1 MDVTIRPAHAG
12 DEEAIARFTADTFE
26 WGDYVSDMFPIWLAS
41 EDGIVLVA
49 TDSDDCAIAVGR
61 GQMMSGTESW
71 LQGTRVS
78 PQWRRQ
84 GVASALTAGLVEW
97 ARARGARVARLLT
110 EEWNEPA
117 RHQVAK
123 SGFKQTSTWVVG
135 VRTIGASEPT
145 TSGNGGQRARA
156 RRKLELAHSSEAIP
170 AWVSWTSGPLVRPA
184 RGLHA
189 DGWRWSELT
198 SEHLAQAGKHGS
210 LWSSQAGWVVTRR
223 DDEALYVEW
232 LECGPDDINDMV
244 RSVVDLA
251 FESRAEILRIIVPE
265 VDWMVAA
272 LERAGFEPNRM
283 LIYEMAL

>member
-1 MDVTIRPAHAG
+1 MDLTIRPAHSG
-12 DEEAIARFTADTFE
+12 DEEAIALFTADTFE
-26 WGDYVSDMFPIWLAS
+26 WGDYVADMLPIWLQA

-49 TDSDDCAIAVGR
+49 TDGDDRAIALSR
-61 GQMMSGTESW
+61 GQMVSPTESW

-78 PQWRRQ
+78 PQWRRR
-84 GVASALTAGLVEW
+84 GVASALTAELVEW
-97 ARARGARVARLLT
+97 ARGRRARVARLLT

-117 RHQVAK
+117 QRQVAR
-123 SGFKQTSTWVVG
+123 SGFKHTSTWVVG
-135 VRTIGASEPT
+135 VRPIGPSEPA
-145 TSGNGGQRARA
+145 TSGNGGKRAKA

-198 SEHLAQAGKHGS
+198 SEHLAQAGKRGS
-210 LWSSQAGWVVTRR
+210 LWSSQAGWIVTRR
-223 DDEALYVEW
+223 DGEVLYAEW
-232 LECGPDDINDMV
+232 LECGPDDIDDML

-251 FESRAEILRIIVPE
+251 FESHAELLRITVPE
-265 VDWMVAA
+265 VDWLVTA